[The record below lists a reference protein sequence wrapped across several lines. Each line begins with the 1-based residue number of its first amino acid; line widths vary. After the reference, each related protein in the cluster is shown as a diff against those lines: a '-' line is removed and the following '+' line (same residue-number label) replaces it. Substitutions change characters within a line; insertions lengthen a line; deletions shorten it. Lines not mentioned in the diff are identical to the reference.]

1 MINRQLQVK
10 LEKKL
15 FQQKVIILYGARQ
28 VGKTT
33 LVKKLL
39 SSFGNDSKYL
49 SCDQISVQKGLESKD
64 VEQIKIFLG
73 NYKLIALDEAQKI
86 NEVGKTL
93 KLIVDFF
100 PEIQIIATGSSS
112 FDLADKVSEPLT
124 GRNFTFLLYPLSV
137 SEIVQNSDQ
146 AKAKAELE
154 SFLRFGMYPEVYTLQ
169 SEEEKIERLNEI
181 ASDYLYKDVL
191 KFERIRK
198 SDIIKRLIE
207 LLALQLGQE
216 VSSTELATQLG
227 INRITVEKYLD
238 ILEKSFIIFK
248 LRSFSRNKRKEI
260 SKSFKV
266 YFFDLGIR
274 NSIIQNFNSPDL
286 RTDIGALWENFCIL
300 ERRKYLEQ
308 NGENK
313 LTYFW
318 RTYDQKELDYIEE
331 SAGKITGYEFKW
343 NAKKTFKEPE
353 EFKKRYGAEIEKIDP
368 ENFWS
373 FIGIK

>member
-15 FQQKVIILYGARQ
+15 FQQKVVILYGARQ

-33 LVKKLL
+33 LVKNLL
-39 SSFGNDSKYL
+39 SSFGKDSKYL

-64 VEQIKIFLG
+64 IEQIKIFLG
-73 NYKLIALDEAQKI
+73 NYKLIALDEAQNV
-86 NEVGKTL
+86 NEVGKIL

-100 PEIQIIATGSSS
+100 PEVQIIATGSSS

-146 AKAKAELE
+146 ARTKAELE

-198 SDIIKRLIE
+198 SDIVKRLIE

-274 NSIIQNFNSPDL
+274 NSIIQNFNAPDL
-286 RTDIGALWENFCIL
+286 RTDTGALWENFCIL

-308 NGENK
+308 KGESK
-313 LTYFW
+313 LAYFW
-318 RTYDQKELDYIEE
+318 RTYDQKELDYVEE

>member
-1 MINRQLQVK
+1 MINRQLQAK

-64 VEQIKIFLG
+64 IEQIKIFLG
-73 NYKLIALDEAQKI
+73 NYKLIALDEAQ
-86 NEVGKTL
+86 NVSEVGKIL

-100 PEIQIIATGSSS
+100 PEVQIIATGSSS

-124 GRNFTFLLYPLSV
+124 GRNFTFLLYPLSI
-137 SEIVQNSDQ
+137 SEIAQNSDQ
-146 AKAKAELE
+146 ARAKSELE

-198 SDIIKRLIE
+198 SDIVKRLIE

-274 NSIIQNFNSPDL
+274 NSIIQNFNSLDL
-286 RTDIGALWENFCIL
+286 RTDAGALWENFCIL

-308 NGENK
+308 KGESK

-343 NAKKTFKEPE
+343 NAKKIFKEPE

-368 ENFWS
+368 ENFWN